1 MQPNKSQKLKQIWRH
16 FLSYEKTLLGNL
28 FLIFVSFGFL
38 LRLHAE
44 TIELSNIP
52 ASGVSSAP
60 VMQASDA
67 FSFTT
72 SLQGSR
78 LLSVEYYKIVGQKT
92 IVVFSDKNGAPG
104 SILAVSAGLHLFS
117 QT

>member
-1 MQPNKSQKLKQIWRH
+1 MQPDKSQKLKQIWRH
-16 FLSYEKTLLGNL
+16 FCRMKKTFLGNL

-67 FSFTT
+67 FSF
-72 SLQGSR
+72 S
-78 LLSVEYYKIVGQKT
+78 
-92 IVVFSDKNGAPG
+92 
-104 SILAVSAGLHLFS
+104 
-117 QT
+117 